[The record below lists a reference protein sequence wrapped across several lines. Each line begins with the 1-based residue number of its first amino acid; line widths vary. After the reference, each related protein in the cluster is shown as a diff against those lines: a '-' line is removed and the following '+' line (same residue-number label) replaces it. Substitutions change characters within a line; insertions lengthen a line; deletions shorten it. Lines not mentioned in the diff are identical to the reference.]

1 MSSRLKHLWKLGL
14 RLNLW
19 LTIFNL
25 GSFFFQTYSGL
36 FCVAVNPYRRFPIYT
51 ETAIKMYIN
60 KRRNE
65 MPPHIFAI
73 ADGAY
78 QSMLQRKRYFFFKK
92 SIFDSMCLSFKPI
105 TESKNQSILIT

>member
-1 MSSRLKHLWKLGL
+1 MSSRLEHLLKIHLKTCGSQYLFWGL
-14 RLNLW
+14 
-19 LTIFNL
+19 
-25 GSFFFQTYSGL
+25 FQTYSGL

-78 QSMLQRKRYFFFKK
+78 QSMLQRKRFVKK
-92 SIFDSMCLSFKPI
+92 
-105 TESKNQSILIT
+105 N

>member
-1 MSSRLKHLWKLGL
+1 MHGVVLYISLC
-14 RLNLW
+14 
-19 LTIFNL
+19 TYID
-25 GSFFFQTYSGL
+25 QTYSGL

-51 ETAIKMYIN
+51 ETAIRMYIG

-78 QSMLQRKRYFFFKK
+78 QSMLQRELR
-92 SIFDSMCLSFKPI
+92 
-105 TESKNQSILIT
+105 Q

>member
-1 MSSRLKHLWKLGL
+1 MM
-14 RLNLW
+14 N
-19 LTIFNL
+19 
-25 GSFFFQTYSGL
+25 QTYSGL

-51 ETAIKMYIN
+51 ETAIRMYIN

-78 QSMLQRKRYFFFKK
+78 QSMLTRECPMNFNFAHNLFRKG
-92 SIFDSMCLSFKPI
+92 LG
-105 TESKNQSILIT
+105 

>member
-1 MSSRLKHLWKLGL
+1 M
-14 RLNLW
+14 
-19 LTIFNL
+19 
-25 GSFFFQTYSGL
+25 
-36 FCVAVNPYRRFPIYT
+36 AVNPYKRFPIYT

-78 QSMLQRKRYFFFKK
+78 QSMLTRN
-92 SIFDSMCLSFKPI
+92 
-105 TESKNQSILIT
+105 ELIKCFMAKQT